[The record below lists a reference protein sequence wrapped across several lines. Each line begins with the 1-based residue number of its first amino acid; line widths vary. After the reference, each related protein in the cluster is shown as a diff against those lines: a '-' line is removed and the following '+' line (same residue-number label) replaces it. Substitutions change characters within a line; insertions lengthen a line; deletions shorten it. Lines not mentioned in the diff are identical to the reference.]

1 MLIFMNEP
9 NHTYH
14 LGSQGLFFISKS
26 NSLSIY
32 FALESNKSQPQ
43 TMAKAI
49 IEEKILFHRAVSVKY
64 LSIQKGINNTT
75 KYQ

>member
-9 NHTYH
+9 NHPHH
-14 LGSQGLFFISKS
+14 LGSQGLFFIAKS
-26 NSLSIY
+26 NLFSIY

-49 IEEKILFHRAVSVKY
+49 IEEKILFH
-64 LSIQKGINNTT
+64 
-75 KYQ
+75 